1 MTGQEEAFS
10 FWEEEFFGDLES
22 VVEAFFSD
30 SFEPEEDESEE
41 VDSLPL
47 SFFGEPARL

>member
-10 FWEEEFFGDLES
+10 FLEEEFFGDLES
-22 VVEAFFSD
+22 VEEVFFWD
-30 SFEPEEDESEE
+30 PFDPEDESEE
-41 VDSLPL
+41 LDSPPL